1 MLYNDMIK
9 IGIVESFCFSERT
22 AVLYMEPICTYTG
35 IIMYPLAPKESD
47 FYIEDIAHA
56 LSLMTRANGHFEH
69 FYSVGQHC
77 LACSYEGEL
86 RGYST
91 RVCLALLLHDA
102 SEAYLSD
109 ITRPVKISL
118 PNYVEIEKNLQKV
131 LFSAF
136 GLGSLSEEE
145 KAQISAVDDAML
157 YYEFEHLHRDG
168 GFGKEYH
175 LLGNHSL
182 AFQDMS
188 EVELLYQKQ
197 YDKLTKLLGENYD
210 RSN

>member
-1 MLYNDMIK
+1 MHI
-9 IGIVESFCFSERT
+9 
-22 AVLYMEPICTYTG
+22 EPICTYTG
-35 IIMYPLAPKESD
+35 IMMYPLAPKESD
-47 FYIEDIAHA
+47 FCIEDIAHA
-56 LSLMTRANGHFEH
+56 LSLMTRANGHFIH

-86 RGYST
+86 RGYSP

-118 PNYVEIEKNLQKV
+118 PNYIEIEKNLQKV

-136 GLGSLSEEE
+136 GLCSLSEEE

-157 YYEFEHLHRDG
+157 YYEFEHLHKDG

-175 LLGNHSL
+175 LQGSHSL
-182 AFQDMS
+182 EFQDMK
-188 EVELLYQKQ
+188 EIELLYKKQ
-197 YDKLTKLLGENYD
+197 YDKLTKLLGEKL
-210 RSN
+210 